1 MNLRYLAKCIHIF
14 EIRIETC
21 SFEIFKSL
29 FTAGFMC
36 HAVKSFKRL
45 SGAKHAV
52 LHKSCQF
59 KDCMIW
65 PNTPVNIF
73 TV

>member
-1 MNLRYLAKCIHIF
+1 MNLRYLAKSIHMF
-14 EIRIETC
+14 EIRIETD
-21 SFEIFKSL
+21 FEIFKSL
-29 FTAGFMC
+29 FTASFMC

-65 PNTPVNIF
+65 PNTPANIC